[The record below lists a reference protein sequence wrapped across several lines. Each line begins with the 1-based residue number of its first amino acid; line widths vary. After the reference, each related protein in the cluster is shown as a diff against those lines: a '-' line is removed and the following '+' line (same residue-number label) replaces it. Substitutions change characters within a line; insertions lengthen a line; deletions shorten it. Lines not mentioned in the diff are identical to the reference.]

1 MKTATLDP
9 WIEGYLD
16 YQRTVRRLA
25 PRSVV
30 DMRCTLKRVAQEM
43 AASHPGVPLWK
54 LSLNDYLEWVNQ
66 QRERDYS
73 VHSINKDLS
82 HVRGLLEYAWRSGHA
97 QRNVLDGFSLQDAL
111 QREVPKSLSLEH
123 ARQLV
128 EACPAHTRLQ
138 RRDRLVI
145 LLLYGCGL
153 RTMELCQLD
162 VVDVDQERQE
172 IVVRHGK
179 GDRSRRVPVPAGV
192 WTPLLAWL
200 AELRGRRGA
209 LLRTAQKQR
218 RLAAKDV
225 CEIVRAA
232 ATTAGLPAW
241 VTPKALRHSFATHL
255 MDRGVDL
262 AVIASLMG
270 HRSPQET
277 GVYLHGLPGRREQA
291 VKLLSQPGGPSV

>member
-1 MKTATLDP
+1 MKAVALDP
-9 WIEGYLD
+9 WIEGYLN
-16 YQRTVRRLA
+16 YQLTVRRLA
-25 PRSVV
+25 TRSLV
-30 DMRCTLKRVAQEM
+30 DIRCTLKRVAHDM
-43 AASHPGVPLWK
+43 ATSHPGVSLWQ
-54 LSLNDYLEWVNQ
+54 LSLNDYLAWVNR
-66 QRERDYS
+66 QRAQDYS

-82 HVRGLLEYAWRSGHA
+82 HVRGLLEYAWRSGQA
-97 QRNVLDGFSLQDAL
+97 QRNVLDGFSLQDSVH
-111 QREVPKSLSLEH
+111 REVPKSLNLEQ

-128 EACPAHTRLQ
+128 EVCPVRNSLQ
-138 RRDRLVI
+138 RRDRLVV

-162 VVDVDQERQE
+162 VADVDRERQE

-192 WTPLLAWL
+192 WTSLLAFL
-200 AELRGRRGA
+200 ADQRHRRGA
-209 LLRTAQKQR
+209 LLRTAQKKR
-218 RLAAKDV
+218 RLASKDV
-225 CEIVRAA
+225 CEIIRAA
-232 ATTAGLPAW
+232 AQAAGLEQV
-241 VTPKALRHSFATHL
+241 VTPKTLRHSFATHL

-291 VKLLSQPGGPSV
+291 VALLSKEVGKAL